1 MGGVRGPYAT
11 EGWARAV
18 VTEGVLFGLIV
29 RMEMGG
35 GSWLVGSWLVGR
47 RRLGF
52 VTAVGWNERTV
63 SCVRR
68 SDYLCWR
75 RFVRLI
81 VVQDG
86 SRRY

>member
-1 MGGVRGPYAT
+1 M
-11 EGWARAV
+11 
-18 VTEGVLFGLIV
+18 
-29 RMEMGG
+29 
-35 GSWLVGSWLVGR
+35 GSWLVGR

-68 SDYLCWR
+68 SDSLCWR

-81 VVQDG
+81 VVWREERSFVQDG